1 MRACLKLPVGIDD
14 FKKIRQENFYYVD
27 KTALIEQ
34 LLQNWGEVN
43 LFTRPRRFGK
53 TLNMSMLKAF
63 FEIGADKGLFEGL
76 YIAENEKLCRKYLGK
91 YPVILVMLKG
101 VEGSNFETAKRR
113 LVDIIAEE
121 AAKHD
126 VLSDSGSLSE
136 EDKNRYQ
143 AIRRLKNGS
152 YAMEEDTLY
161 KALKTLSELLYKHYG
176 QKTVILIDEYD
187 VPLDKAFQNGYY
199 SEMVSLMRDMF
210 GSALKTNEYL
220 QFAVLTGCLRI
231 SKESIFTGLN
241 NFKVHSIVN
250 SKFDEQFGF
259 TEKEVEAMLR
269 FYGLEA
275 HMQETKEWYDGYR
288 FGDADIYCPW
298 DVVNYVYD
306 AKDNPE
312 KEPEAYWINSSGN
325 GLVKRFIT
333 KADQST
339 RNEIERL
346 INGEA
351 IEKNIRLELTYEE
364 IDDTIENV
372 WSVLFTTG
380 YLTLSE
386 KPKGG
391 VYKLIIPNKEI
402 KQVYKTQIRDWFRE
416 KLRDDKEGLKP
427 LWKAFKEGDASA
439 LENILN
445 RIMSKTISVLDP
457 KGSETEKEKFY
468 HALLAGILIGNGEW
482 GVASNRESGD
492 GFADLMVETDDINQ
506 GLIIEVKTADKI
518 TELDRACERAMAQIR
533 DRRYEEYLQ
542 NEGRDD
548 IWAYGMAF
556 YKKRCRVVAE
566 KRERFKRE

>member
-91 YPVILVMLKG
+91 YPVILVTLKG

-391 VYKLIIPNKEI
+391 VYKLIIPNEEI

>member
-91 YPVILVMLKG
+91 YPVILVTLKG

-298 DVVNYVYD
+298 DAVNYVYD

-391 VYKLIIPNKEI
+391 VYKLIIPNEEI

-506 GLIIEVKTADKI
+506 GLIIEVKSADKI

-566 KRERFKRE
+566 KMGKV

>member
-91 YPVILVMLKG
+91 YPVILVTLKG

-250 SKFDEQFGF
+250 LKFDEQFGF

-391 VYKLIIPNKEI
+391 VYKLIIPNEEI

-533 DRRYEEYLQ
+533 DRRYEEYLR

>member
-91 YPVILVMLKG
+91 YPVILVTLKG

-121 AAKHD
+121 AGKHD

-380 YLTLSE
+380 YLTLAE

-391 VYKLIIPNKEI
+391 VYKLIIPNEEI

-468 HALLAGILIGNGEW
+468 HAFLAGILIGNGEW

-533 DRRYEEYLQ
+533 DRRYEEYLR
-542 NEGRDD
+542 NEGRND

-566 KRERFKRE
+566 KMGKV

>member
-91 YPVILVMLKG
+91 YPVILVTLKG

-566 KRERFKRE
+566 KMGKV

>member
-91 YPVILVMLKG
+91 YPVILVTLKG

-298 DVVNYVYD
+298 DAVNYVYD

-391 VYKLIIPNKEI
+391 VYKLIIPNEEI

-468 HALLAGILIGNGEW
+468 HALLAGILLGNGEW

-506 GLIIEVKTADKI
+506 GLIIEVKSADKI

-566 KRERFKRE
+566 KMGKV

>member
-1 MRACLKLPVGIDD
+1 MRAGLKLPVGIDD

-63 FEIGADKGLFEGL
+63 FEIGTDKSLFEGL
-76 YIAENEKLCRKYLGK
+76 YIAENEKLCTEYLGK
-91 YPVILVMLKG
+91 YPVIFATLKG

-121 AAKHD
+121 AGKHD
-126 VLSDSGSLSE
+126 ILLGSGSLSP
-136 EDKNRYQ
+136 EDKKRYE
-143 AIRRLKNGS
+143 AIRLLKNGN

-250 SKFDEQFGF
+250 LKFDERFGF

-339 RNEIERL
+339 RNEIEKL
-346 INGEA
+346 LNGEA
-351 IEKNIRLELTYEE
+351 IEKNVRLELTYEE

-380 YLTLSE
+380 YLTLAE

-391 VYKLIIPNKEI
+391 VYKLIIPNEEV

-439 LENILN
+439 VENILN
-445 RIMSKTISVLDP
+445 RILSKTISVLDP

-482 GVASNRESGD
+482 GVASNKESGD
-492 GFADLMVETDDINQ
+492 GFADLMVETEDINQ
-506 GLIIEVKTADKI
+506 GLIIEVKSADKI

-533 DRRYEEYLQ
+533 DRRYEEYLR

-556 YKKRCRVVAE
+556 YKKRCRVAAE
-566 KRERFKRE
+566 KMGKV

>member
-76 YIAENEKLCRKYLGK
+76 YIAENEKLCREYLGK
-91 YPVILVMLKG
+91 YPVILVTLKG

-176 QKTVILIDEYD
+176 QKTVILIDEHD

-250 SKFDEQFGF
+250 LKFDEQFGF

-391 VYKLIIPNKEI
+391 VYKLIIPNEEI

-506 GLIIEVKTADKI
+506 GLIIEVKSADKI

-566 KRERFKRE
+566 KMGKV